1 MSSDADSRAIEP
13 PKKAYACVTLSFVF
27 LLLFLDTGCV
37 HLISLMW
44 LEDVI
49 ASSSS
54 VKVCYQA
61 ASHPD
66 VILNS

>member
-1 MSSDADSRAIEP
+1 VYTVCIER
-13 PKKAYACVTLSFVF
+13 YWLSFVF
-27 LLLFLDTGCV
+27 LLLFLDTGSV

-54 VKVCYQA
+54 SLVGLLSQC
-61 ASHPD
+61 S
-66 VILNS
+66 